1 MQQHVRR
8 GYLIAILSALILAWT
23 GVFISYVSVNFQ
35 LPVLILAF
43 WRNLFV
49 VVTLLPILLIFC
61 PHLLKVGRGNF
72 RFLLIF
78 SLMLVLF
85 NSFWTTSVALTGAAV
100 ATVLVY
106 SSGAFTAILD
116 AIINKEKIDIYKAL
130 AIVLCLSGCVLV
142 SEALNAEI
150 WAVNALGI
158 VTGLLS
164 GLMYA
169 IYTLFG
175 RSAAERGINT
185 WTTILYTFLFAA
197 IVFLALNLLPLDFL
211 PGTAGNPA
219 EMFWLGNAWR
229 GWLALFLLAAGPTL
243 LGYGTYNLALKDLP
257 SSIVNLIVTSEPVFT
272 MVIAFLLLGER
283 MNGFQ
288 LLGSVLI
295 LGGVVLMR
303 LDLNGQQLRSRGR
316 KEYVPKRDI
325 RG

>member
-1 MQQHVRR
+1 MEQHTRR

-49 VVTLLPILLIFC
+49 VVSLLPILLIFR
-61 PHLLKVGRGNF
+61 PRLVKVGRGNF

-85 NSFWTTSVALTGAAV
+85 NSFWTTSVAFTGAAV

-116 AIINKEKIDIYKAL
+116 AIINKEKIDIYKTL
-130 AIVLCLSGCVLV
+130 AIILCLSGCVLV

-197 IVFLALNLLPLDFL
+197 IVFLALNLLSLDFL

-219 EMFWLGNAWR
+219 EMLWMGSAWQ

-243 LGYGTYNLALKDLP
+243 LGYGTYNMALRDLP

-272 MVIAFLLLGER
+272 MIIAFLLLGER
-283 MNGFQ
+283 MNSFQ
-288 LLGSVLI
+288 ILGSVLI

-303 LDLNGQQLRSRGR
+303 LDLGGEHLQAKGR
-316 KEYVPKRDI
+316 KEYVTKRDI

>member
-1 MQQHVRR
+1 MEQHTRR

-49 VVTLLPILLIFC
+49 VVTLLPILLIFR

-85 NSFWTTSVALTGAAV
+85 NSFWTTSVAFTGAAV

-130 AIVLCLSGCVLV
+130 AIVLSLTGCVLV
-142 SEALNAEI
+142 SEAMNAEV

-169 IYTLFG
+169 VYTLFG

-197 IVFLALNLLPLDFL
+197 IVFLALNLLSLDFL

-219 EMFWLGNAWR
+219 EMLWMGSAWQ

-243 LGYGTYNLALKDLP
+243 LGYGTYNMALRDLP

-272 MVIAFLLLGER
+272 MIIAFLLLGER
-283 MNGFQ
+283 MNSFQ
-288 LLGSVLI
+288 ILGSVLI

-303 LDLNGQQLRSRGR
+303 LDLGGEHLQAKGR
-316 KEYVPKRDI
+316 KEYVTKRDI

>member
-1 MQQHVRR
+1 MEQHTRR

-23 GVFISYVSVNFQ
+23 GIFISYVSINFQ
-35 LPVLILAF
+35 LPALILAF

-49 VVTLLPILLIFC
+49 VVTLLPILLI
-61 PHLLKVGRGNF
+61 LKPSLFNPGKKNLG
-72 RFLLIF
+72 FLIIF

-116 AIINKEKIDIYKAL
+116 AIIYKEKIDIFKAL

-142 SEALNAEI
+142 SEVLDADV

-197 IVFLALNLLPLDFL
+197 VIFLVLNLLPLNFL
-211 PGTAGNPA
+211 PGTAA
-219 EMFWLGNAWR
+219 SLVDLFWLGSAWK
-229 GWLALFLLAAGPTL
+229 GWLALLLLAAGPTL

-272 MVIAFLLLGER
+272 TVIAFLLLGER
-283 MNGFQ
+283 MNGSQ
-288 LLGSVLI
+288 ILGSGLI
-295 LGGVVLMR
+295 LSGVVLMR
-303 LDLNGQQLRSRGR
+303 LNLRKSPPGGDTR
-316 KEYVPKRDI
+316 E
-325 RG
+325 